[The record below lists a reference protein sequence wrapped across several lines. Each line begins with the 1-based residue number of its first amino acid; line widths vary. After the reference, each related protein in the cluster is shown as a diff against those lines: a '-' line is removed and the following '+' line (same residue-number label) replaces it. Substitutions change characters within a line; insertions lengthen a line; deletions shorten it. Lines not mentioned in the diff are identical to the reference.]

1 MTGEYRGKKF
11 LTDEDLKVSVLGIW
25 PRVDIK
31 NSELQKYFQQN
42 LGRNFL
48 GGDELVSY
56 AQSLVSGGMSFDTLE
71 EEILADSKNQEQTL
85 REIIFKKT
93 ATGIGRGHSLGGLAG
108 VVLGLNGTKMIDSGL
123 TGFVAS
129 RSLATS
135 SRRRETTTEEIV
147 VPKVLFKREDLLDR
161 YLAISRDVFN
171 AAGYFKEKF
180 GKLAGVET
188 FNKVIPYNNPADLFI
203 VLPLDSLATLQFEA
217 RQDKLNVKGNFLPRE
232 LHDLANRLENLTEE
246 AGAGIMYK
254 QRIEVPRDTYLH
266 YTVFKDPSNPNSAL
280 ELAQMYGM
288 PTEPLIVKCEKDF
301 SQGFLSW
308 LDRLKDK
315 FRITH
320 RTQDPTLLASMARV
334 NMRDLHSFVNEYND
348 AVRIKVIDTLSWRV
362 WSEQK
367 RHATLRQNVESVYSA
382 VDRAYETMKELWP
395 VIETSYHERL
405 AKIIPIE
412 KLDKV
417 MTIDEK
423 LKRQPELLIPYVY
436 HTARQLMFYGK
447 LVEEGFEKRDALY
460 IVPKNI
466 RLRTSET
473 YDLIN
478 LIDLELPLR
487 LCSTCEPERY
497 ATSWEKRKAIADAVP
512 EISYFLHPKCNIGFC
527 TEGKLCHHIR
537 DLRDYDNELH
547 KQVQQEMLGSARE
560 KI

>member
-11 LTDEDLKVSVLGIW
+11 LTDEDLKVNVLGVW
-25 PRVDIK
+25 PKVDVK
-31 NSELQKYFQQN
+31 NPELQKYFQQN
-42 LGRNFL
+42 FDRDFL

-56 AQSLVSGGMSFDTLE
+56 AQSLVSGGMNFDSLE
-71 EEILADSKNQEQTL
+71 EEILADSKNPEQTL

-147 VPKVLFKREDLLDR
+147 VPNVLFKREDLLDE
-161 YLAISRDVFN
+161 YLKISRDVFN
-171 AAGYFKEKF
+171 AAGNFKEKF
-180 GKLAGVET
+180 GKLEGVET

-203 VLPLDSLATLQFEA
+203 VLPLDTLATLALEV
-217 RQDKLNVKGNFLPRE
+217 RQDRANPNGPFIPRE
-232 LHDLANRLENLTEE
+232 LHDLANRLEALTQQ
-246 AGAGIMYK
+246 AGMGIMYN
-254 QRIEVPRDTYLH
+254 QRIEVPRDTYMH
-266 YTVFKDPSNPNSAL
+266 YTVFKDPSLPNRAL
-280 ELAQMYGM
+280 ELAQMQEM
-288 PTEPLIVKCEKDF
+288 STEPVIFCDKNF
-301 SQGFLSW
+301 TAGFRKELE
-308 LDRLKDK
+308 RLKGKFEETRKIDNPKLLVDK
-315 FRITH
+315 SKE
-320 RTQDPTLLASMARV
+320 DMLALR
-334 NMRDLHSFVNEYND
+334 SFVGEYND
-348 AVRIKVIDTLSWRV
+348 AVRVKIIDTLSWRV

-382 VDRAYETMKELWP
+382 VDRTYNTVKGFWPLIQEAYEKNN
-395 VIETSYHERL
+395 VG
-405 AKIIPIE
+405 KIPINS
-412 KLDKV
+412 LDNV

-423 LKRQPELLIPYVY
+423 LKKQPELLIPYVY

-497 ATSWEKRKAIADAVP
+497 ATSWKKRELIAGAVP
-512 EISYFLHPKCNIGFC
+512 EISYFLQPKCNIGFC

-547 KQVQQEMLGSARE
+547 KQVQNEMLRSARE

>member
-1 MTGEYRGKKF
+1 MTGEYKGKKF
-11 LTDEDLKVSVLGIW
+11 LTDEDLKVKVLGVW
-25 PRVDIK
+25 PRVDIQ
-31 NSELQKYFQQN
+31 NQDLQLDFQIDFN
-42 LGRNFL
+42 RGFL

-56 AQSLVSGGMSFDTLE
+56 AQSLVYGGMSFEALE
-71 EEILADSKNQEQTL
+71 KEILADSQNQEQTL
-85 REIIFKKT
+85 KEIIFKKT

-147 VPKVLFKREDLLDR
+147 VPNVLFKREDLLDE

-171 AAGYFKEKF
+171 AVGYFKEKF

-217 RQDKLNVKGNFLPRE
+217 RQDMRNKNQFLPRE
-232 LHDLANRLENLTEE
+232 LHDLANRLEALTED
-246 AGAGIMYK
+246 AGMGIMYK

-280 ELAQMYGM
+280 ELAQAKGM
-288 PTEPLIVKCEKDF
+288 STEPLIVKCEKDF
-301 SQGFLSW
+301 SQGFLDW
-308 LDRLKDK
+308 LDKLRNN
-315 FRITH
+315 FRVTH
-320 RTQDPTLLASMARV
+320 TIQDPKILASMARI
-334 NMRDLHSFVNEYND
+334 NMQDLHSFVNEYND
-348 AVRIKVIDTLSWRV
+348 AVRVKIIDTLSWRV

-382 VDRAYETMKELWP
+382 VDRAYEKMSVLWP
-395 VIETSYHERL
+395 SIKEAHEKGDVSRGIDTELFEEIITMDERL
-405 AKIIPIE
+405 K
-412 KLDKV
+412 K
-417 MTIDEK
+417 
-423 LKRQPELLIPYVY
+423 QPELLLPYIY

-447 LVEEGFEKRDALY
+447 MVEEGFEKRDALY

-497 ATSWEKRKAIADAVP
+497 ATSWKKRDLIADAVP

-527 TEGKLCHHIR
+527 TEGKPCKHIR
-537 DLRDYDNELH
+537 DVRNYDNELH
-547 KQVQQEMLGSARE
+547 KQVQQEMLRSAKE